1 MTNDLTILASTR
13 TVTFTPTG
21 ATITGACSFQ
31 EWWDAAWTLKQFQD
45 KIETSIA
52 WCWGDLLNEGE
63 SRYGESYSQAMELT
77 GRDYQTVANWKWVS
91 GKYPQKQ
98 RGLSGLRF
106 KHYEKALRIKDPV
119 ERWNVLLYASENSI
133 RGKAFDALLPTINET
148 LPGTSDDQLF
158 ELQQANHQLQQENL
172 ANLARLA
179 EYEQAGQEL
188 QAMLPSLPP
197 EAARIVERAV
207 STFQR
212 PATGQLFDL
221 LNSLLDLWQIGRVS
235 ELNLILDELLRI
247 RDGGQVSAQA
257 ENVLI
262 VNVGERRLTIKR

>member
-77 GRDYQTVANWKWVS
+77 GRDYQTVANWKWVA
-91 GKYPQKQ
+91 GQYPKDERELQ
-98 RGLSGLRF
+98 GLKF
-106 KHYEKALRIKDPV
+106 THYLKALKIKDPV
-119 ERWNVLLYASENSI
+119 ERWKVLVHASENGL
-133 RGKAFDALLPTINET
+133 RGKAFDALLPTRNEVLLAT
-148 LPGTSDDQLF
+148 TDDRIF
-158 ELQQANHQLQQENL
+158 DLQQANHQLQQENL

-188 QAMLPSLPP
+188 QAMLPELPA

-221 LNSLLDLWQIGRVS
+221 LNSLLDLWQIGRVK

-247 RDGGQVSAQA
+247 RDGGLSAQA

>member
-1 MTNDLTILASTR
+1 MTNDLTVLASTR

-21 ATITGACSFQ
+21 TTITGPCSFQ
-31 EWWDAAWTLKQFQD
+31 EWWEAAYTLKQFQD
-45 KIETSIA
+45 RIETSIA

-63 SRYGESYSQAMELT
+63 RRYGESYSQAMELT

-91 GKYPQKQ
+91 GQYPQGQ
-98 RGLSGLRF
+98 RVLSGLRF
-106 KHYEKALRIKDPV
+106 KHYEKALRIKDPA
-119 ERWNVLLYASENSI
+119 ERLEVLLCASENGL
-133 RGKAFDALLPTINET
+133 RGKAFDALLPARDEVLSATT
-148 LPGTSDDQLF
+148 DDRLF
-158 ELQQANHQLQQENL
+158 ELQKQNHQLQQENL

-188 QAMLPSLPP
+188 QAMLPSLPA

-212 PATGQLFDL
+212 PATGQLFEL
-221 LNSLLDLWQIGRVS
+221 LNSLLDLWQIGQVA

-247 RDGGQVSAQA
+247 RNGRLSAQA
-257 ENVLI
+257 ENVILL
-262 VNVGERRLTIKR
+262 NVGERQLRLNR